1 MALAHTMRRLQ
12 QGQASGFVDKAG
24 PKISKIPRFGFKL
37 TKIAYIPW
45 NPRKFQLQSTFTP
58 NPFLTYSD
66 DLRLWRC
73 WPLWMMQIAIQRL
86 SVFVALGCG
95 WLEKC
100 YMDVPGNLDGDGMLS
115 VASRFCVPLL
125 TLLLLC
131 QIWLDK
137 LCLWLVS
144 GLCSTMSWLEAD
156 AQAVRIRLYH
166 DTSMHEQ
173 FPHVLDLINAWNG
186 KRLSFLVFIFIPWTH
201 CWTSAAGIIVPQSF
215 AGEPFMFVWSLI
227 GFPLRSTSFGASKPA
242 RSQNAPPQHT
252 GKGPVST
259 FPNGFP

>member
-1 MALAHTMRRLQ
+1 M
-12 QGQASGFVDKAG
+12 
-24 PKISKIPRFGFKL
+24 
-37 TKIAYIPW
+37 
-45 NPRKFQLQSTFTP
+45 
-58 NPFLTYSD
+58 
-66 DLRLWRC
+66 
-73 WPLWMMQIAIQRL
+73 
-86 SVFVALGCG
+86 
-95 WLEKC
+95 
-100 YMDVPGNLDGDGMLS
+100 
-115 VASRFCVPLL
+115 
-125 TLLLLC
+125 
-131 QIWLDK
+131 
-137 LCLWLVS
+137 CLWLVS

-242 RSQNAPPQHT
+242 RSQNAPPHHT

-259 FPNGFP
+259 FLWIPIVTEVLLWTKWMGYLHSKPESSHRIYQFNPIYLKSSASVTPVLIITNTVLAQVAHTSRRLISPLSVIKWSW